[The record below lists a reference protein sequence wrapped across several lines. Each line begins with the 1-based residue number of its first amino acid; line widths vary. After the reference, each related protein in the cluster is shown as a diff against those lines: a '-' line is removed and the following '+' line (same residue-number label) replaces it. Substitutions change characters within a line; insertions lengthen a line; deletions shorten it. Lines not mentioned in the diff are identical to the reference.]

1 MTDLHNCMQVLE
13 CDFISLLEQ
22 PGNSANQQ
30 SHAGAKKMQKQGD
43 TCGRQS
49 TFQQLQVK
57 T

>member
-13 CDFISLLEQ
+13 CDLISLLEQ

-30 SHAGAKKMQKQGD
+30 SHAGAKKMQNQGD

-49 TFQQLQVK
+49 TFQQLLVE

>member
-1 MTDLHNCMQVLE
+1 MTDLHNCIQVLE
-13 CDFISLLEQ
+13 CDLISLLEQ

-30 SHAGAKKMQKQGD
+30 SHAAAEKMQNQGD